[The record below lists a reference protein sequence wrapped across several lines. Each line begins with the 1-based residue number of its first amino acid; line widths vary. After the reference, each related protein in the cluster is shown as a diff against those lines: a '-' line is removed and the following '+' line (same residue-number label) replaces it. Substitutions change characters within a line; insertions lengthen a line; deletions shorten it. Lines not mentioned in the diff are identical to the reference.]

1 MKTILAPVDFSS
13 VTPQVVEQAGELAA
27 ALGGSV
33 ELFHTIAP
41 PVNVVTYDMPV
52 ESYAEELEFAKA
64 QALKKL
70 AELKRRLDAKGI
82 SCTTKFTQGNAVVA
96 ILDEAHNLPAS
107 FIVMGSH
114 GHGAIYELLAGS
126 TTHGV
131 LHRATCPVVVLPSP
145 RPKAAP
151 GSGPAATTARPQ
163 A

>member
-13 VTPQVVEQAGELAA
+13 ITPKVAEQAGELAK
-27 ALGGSV
+27 ALGGCV

-52 ESYAEELEFAKA
+52 ESFADELAFAQE

-70 AELKRRLDAKGI
+70 GELKRHLDAKDI

-96 ILDEAHNLPAS
+96 ILEEARNLSAA
-107 FIVMGSH
+107 FIVIGSH
-114 GHGAIYELLAGS
+114 GHGAVYELLAGS

-131 LHRATCPVVVLPSP
+131 LHRAPCPVVVLPSP
-145 RPKAAP
+145 RPKT
-151 GSGPAATTARPQ
+151 PAAAR
-163 A
+163 